1 MIRPCTPAKQAV
13 WRSAQR
19 AVAGAAGALML
30 AGCTTT
36 TPPAKVYPLPQAS
49 APNTQ
54 VLPMLP
60 APPTHAAAQR
70 PPPHASA
77 AVSARAYRVDG
88 ARYLY
93 RRYAD
98 QVFQGPLPPLLQAV
112 GVLRARIGR
121 SGEVL
126 NLEWMRAPTHAPEV
140 MQAIERMVREAQPFP
155 APWQLGGVVYTE
167 TWLWHASG
175 RFQLDTLTE
184 GQR

>member
-1 MIRPCTPAKQAV
+1 MIRPRTPARRAV
-13 WRSAQR
+13 GRAAQR
-19 AVAGAAGALML
+19 VITGAAGALTL
-30 AGCTTT
+30 VACTTT
-36 TPPAKVYPLPQAS
+36 MPPAKVYPLPQAS

-60 APPTHAAAQR
+60 APHTRDTVQT
-70 PPPHASA
+70 PPPHASV
-77 AVSARAYRVDG
+77 AVSARAYRADG
-88 ARYLY
+88 ARHLY

-98 QVFQGPLPPLLQAV
+98 QVFQGPLPPLLHAV

-126 NLEWMRAPTHAPEV
+126 HLEWMRAPTHAPEV